1 MQTLDDWLRITD
13 EWEAT
18 EQRRTA
24 FLEKEF
30 AGLIDAAGADELKDV
45 TRLLRLRRRTF
56 APLPIAEL
64 EVFRDKLKRE
74 QEWEPHSSND

>member
-1 MQTLDDWLRITD
+1 LLK
-13 EWEAT
+13 
-18 EQRRTA
+18 
-24 FLEKEF
+24 KEF
-30 AGLIDAAGADELKDV
+30 AGKLDAAGVAELKDL

-74 QEWEPHSSND
+74 QEWEPHGSND